1 MTGLVTLAGSTVM
14 LCVGS
19 SISVLVIGRLLQG
32 VSAAVV
38 WTVGL
43 ALLVDTVGRD
53 EIGEAMGIVAVA
65 MSLGIFT
72 APLLG
77 GIVYER

>member
-1 MTGLVTLAGSTVM
+1 MAGLFTLSGSTVM

-19 SISVLVIGRLLQG
+19 SIPVLVIGRLLQG
-32 VSAAVV
+32 ISAAVV

-72 APLLG
+72 APLLSG
-77 GIVYER
+77 VVYEK